1 MSNEPTPNDLRERIA
16 VTMNLNEL
24 RNFCQKLGV
33 DYENLGGETKE
44 DKARELVRRME
55 RHGRLPEL
63 AAALEQFQQQHAAPP
78 NDPLR
83 ISKQLE
89 MARRSLT
96 DLETKANLYTVLTIP
111 AQLVAEIQDKR
122 AEIEQLEARQSGSAP
137 DLPNMLPRA
146 EPFYGRDTE
155 LKRGL
160 QALAPETR
168 GWGLIV
174 DGIGGI
180 GKTAFAVRLAY
191 LCREQNLFEVFL
203 FVTAKQT
210 YLQPDGERNV
220 AGNHR
225 DLDGMLGD
233 LARAIGATGV
243 AQASGDALSG
253 ELLAAL
259 KRYNGPRRRVLL
271 ILDNLETLNAAEQE
285 RAVVFLSG
293 LPPYCKAITTS
304 RRQVIDNAAHLRLE
318 QLDWEASCQIIV
330 GEMGRNDWLDRELNR
345 VGAARWQELHD
356 AAGGAPLALHW
367 LLGLMGQKRLSL
379 DGIVRLLREKHSDNS
394 PLHHFIYREA
404 RQSMTGNDW
413 LVLSSLALFAA
424 PADFTVLLALTE
436 LSRMAQET
444 ALERLLALSL
454 VNAAAGDGPYSLHPL
469 TRRLAADELARDPA
483 QAAERQ
489 LRFGRY
495 WAEYA
500 ERYGGEGKEAYKTH
514 DRLAAA
520 WPNLEVAARLL
531 YRLTGL
537 PETITPTAAV
547 PDTPPDDLT
556 SDAAQEA
563 AGHLIALEPALAQF
577 LHFQGYWAEAVQLA
591 GWVYAAARAQGAWQ
605 DAGRGAYSAA
615 WIHYL
620 RRETATAQGWAAAMS
635 ALMAR
640 GGDKREQAVAVSL
653 QGVLAEQA
661 EEWATAEQ
669 HYQTALTAYRELND
683 KDSESIVLSDL
694 GDLAYQRQNYPEAE
708 VYYQQALA
716 LAETLGNKE
725 FQAGQLGNLGG
736 LMLAWERPE
745 DARPLLEQAL
755 VLAQEVGRR
764 DIVANTYLQLA
775 RLGDHEGALAEALA
789 LAEKGLAIFERLH
802 YKDLPELQAFT
813 AELRARLAESG
824 APPQ

>member
-1 MSNEPTPNDLRERIA
+1 VSDETSN
-16 VTMNLNEL
+16 
-24 RNFCQKLGV
+24 V
-33 DYENLGGETKE
+33 D
-44 DKARELVRRME
+44 
-55 RHGRLPEL
+55 
-63 AAALEQFQQQHAAPP
+63 
-78 NDPLR
+78 
-83 ISKQLE
+83 KQLE
-89 MARRSLT
+89 MARRVLT
-96 DLETKANLYTVLTIP
+96 ELETKAAGYTVLTIP
-111 AQLVAEIQDKR
+111 AELVIEIQDKR
-122 AEIEQLEARQSGSAP
+122 AEIERLEAVLSGNVP

-146 EPFYGRDTE
+146 EPFYGRETE
-155 LKRGL
+155 LQRGL

-180 GKTAFAVRLAY
+180 GKTALAVRLAY

-210 YLQPDGERNV
+210 YLLPDGERNV
-220 AGNHR
+220 AGTHR

-243 AQASGDALSG
+243 AQASGDALSR

-271 ILDNLETLNAAEQE
+271 ILDNLETLNPAEQE

-293 LPPYCKAITTS
+293 LPPYCKGITTS
-304 RRQVIDNAAHLRLE
+304 RRQVVDNAAHLRLE
-318 QLDWEASCQIIV
+318 QLDWEATRQIIV
-330 GEMGRNDWLDRELNR
+330 GEMGRNDWLDKELNR
-345 VGAARWQELHD
+345 VGAARWPELHD
-356 AAGGAPLALHW
+356 AAGGSPLALHW

-379 DGIVRLLREKHSDNS
+379 DGIVRLMREKHSDNS

-454 VNAAAGDGPYSLHPL
+454 VNAATGDGPYSLHPL

-495 WAEYA
+495 WTAYA
-500 ERYGGEGKEAYKTH
+500 ERYGGSGKEAYKTF
-514 DRLAAA
+514 DRLAVA
-520 WPNLEVAARLL
+520 WPNLEAAARLL
-531 YRLTGL
+531 YDLTGL

-563 AGHLIALEPALAQF
+563 ARRLIALERALSQF
-577 LHFQGYWAEAVQLA
+577 LHFHGYWAEGLQLA
-591 GWVYAAARAQGAWQ
+591 GWCYAAARARGEWQ
-605 DAGRGAYSAA
+605 NAGGGAYNAA
-615 WIHYL
+615 WIHCL
-620 RRETATAQGWAAAMS
+620 RRETATAQGWAAAMN
-635 ALMAR
+635 ALLAR
-640 GGDKREQAVAVSL
+640 GGGKENQALAIRL
-653 QGVLAEQA
+653 QGLLAEQA
-661 EEWATAEQ
+661 EEWTTAEQ
-669 HYQTALTAYRELND
+669 HFQTALTACRELND
-683 KDSESIVLSDL
+683 KNSEASVLNDL
-694 GDLAYQRQNYPEAE
+694 GNLAYQRQNYPEAAA
-708 VYYQQALA
+708 YYRQGLT

-725 FQAGQLGNLGG
+725 VQANYLGNLGE

-745 DARPLLEQAL
+745 DARLFVEQAL
-755 VLAQEVGRR
+755 VLAQEVGRQEV
-764 DIVANTYLQLA
+764 IGGEYWHLA
-775 RLGDHEGALAEALA
+775 RLCNYDGALAEALA
-789 LAEKGLAIFERLH
+789 LAEKGLAIYERLQCEG
-802 YKDLPELQAFT
+802 LPELQAFT

-824 APPQ
+824 APPTPDSA